1 MKRGQLSNIG
11 VEAAV
16 SKLWGEKRTNP
27 KHWGFLD
34 YYPFKITNWS
44 AGSKK
49 VEGAASTEEV
59 IWSPKGVNEA
69 RATLIEP

>member
-16 SKLWGEKRTNP
+16 SKLGGEKRTNP

-34 YYPFKITNWS
+34 YYPLRKSRELLTVGRVDGNSGQGF
-44 AGSKK
+44 A
-49 VEGAASTEEV
+49 
-59 IWSPKGVNEA
+59 
-69 RATLIEP
+69 LL